1 MAKLKISKEKYNN
14 FIKLATGEI
23 AKKQREIKQL
33 QGFIDKYREDYEEG
47 EEEWYE
53 CWRTWNDKKI
63 IR

>member
-23 AKKQREIKQL
+23 AKKQKEIKQL

-47 EEEWYE
+47 EEE
-53 CWRTWNDKKI
+53 
-63 IR
+63 

>member
-33 QGFIDKYREDYEEG
+33 EGFIEKYKYDYEEG
-47 EEEWYE
+47 GEE
-53 CWRTWNDKKI
+53 
-63 IR
+63 